1 MHNRP
6 ARACAGSLGAGGS
19 AGLWLLRGDPGLSCA
34 GRRRGGSPQGAVRPR
49 ARAGPRPLASSILT
63 SSCLSIAP
71 KFDPRAVGVTLG
83 LIAVPGFPAFLK
95 LALSMIPKP
104 KDGGGA

>member
-1 MHNRP
+1 MIDLRELAP
-6 ARACAGSLGAGGS
+6 AAWGLAGALAYGFYGVIQAFRVPGADVGARRKALFDLALAPVLG
-19 AGLWLLRGDPGLSCA
+19 
-34 GRRRGGSPQGAVRPR
+34 
-49 ARAGPRPLASSILT
+49 PLAASILT
-63 SSCLSIAP
+63 SSCLAIAP
-71 KFDPRAVGVTLG
+71 KFDPRAVEVTLG